1 MSPEEFKSA
10 RLALG
15 MSQNDIAE
23 FLGVASDRT
32 VRRWEEGEKDIPG
45 PVLLVME
52 LIFNVPE
59 AAEYLDLDLPDT
71 IMHKTWFR

>member
-1 MSPEEFKSA
+1 MSPEEFKRA
-10 RLALG
+10 RLELG

-32 VRRWEEGEKDIPG
+32 IRRWEEGAKDIPG

-59 AAEYLDLDLPDT
+59 AAVYLDL
-71 IMHKTWFR
+71 HVQRQCKTQD

>member
-1 MSPEEFKSA
+1 MTPEEFKKA
-10 RLALG
+10 RMDLG
-15 MSQNDIAE
+15 MSQNDMAD

-59 AAEYLDLDLPDT
+59 VANYLELKT
-71 IMHKTWFR
+71 IHSQ